1 MADPALMALVERSAA
16 GAVGGLA
23 VRASAIG
30 WKESLST
37 VLPAPDAVRRHP
49 AWADLELAR
58 AHQDA
63 IAQHLSGRLCAG
75 LLELLAFLELSDGD
89 HAEEQDRL
97 AATFVEELAGRLEL
111 PDEQTAA
118 IGTALWDALRD
129 TVRLAV
135 VELRQAGA
143 FDQNDLVHATRVVQA
158 PDPANPSLAQV
169 VVDRA
174 EISADFRRVTAAHA
188 AVRSIKQEMRRRFAR
203 LVMPHSR
210 EDYRVPIED
219 IYVNRVLAPWS
230 GTGSLGP
237 VISEDDLAERRFVVI
252 GNPGAGKSTFI
263 RRMMYQFGSDE
274 SRLAPLVLELKDHQ
288 RLDESYVTLLAER
301 LGVLTQHDYDAGVVR
316 DVLALG
322 LAVIVFDGIDEI
334 SDVDRRRA
342 TVEAIE
348 AFCLRYPLV
357 RVVVTA
363 REEGYTSARLDPAVF
378 PVFYLPDFTDPQ
390 VETYVG
396 RWFRLTSGPRH
407 ADPARRVEMFL
418 LDSLHVGDLRTN
430 PLMLSLLCMI
440 YEYDGYIPENRPQ
453 VYEQCAEL
461 LFERWD
467 RVRQLPGAFRPK
479 NEHRYLVQ
487 ELAFYLF
494 NRVDSQSS
502 ETEAKLRDLIG
513 DYLARNVLGGRGRA
527 ATTAAQEFLD
537 YCGGRAW
544 LLCRTGDNARGE
556 KLYGFTHR
564 TFMEYFAACF
574 MVRHCNGAHE
584 LVSRIQPLIVS
595 GQSEVVPQI
604 AIQELDRRLVRAID
618 DCLTFLVFDQYG
630 EGRQNPVLLEFAL
643 RSLRFMS
650 PTPKTQLALYRQ
662 AVRVVGTTLD
672 SAVLTLLLDLPEEN
686 WPLLR
691 GVCHEIL
698 DDEILGDESAPDP
711 LRGVQR
717 LGAGLVSV
725 LLGRWGR
732 ALPEGPRTP
741 PLYLLRRGD
750 AGRLPLEAELRVLGE
765 TAPDVV
771 HRMLNRDLLT
781 ARDFVE
787 LLGGRELLESSFVD
801 WNSHGR
807 KEYVAGPLV
816 TALQRLFEFGF
827 IDPELEYMLGVI
839 AGDVRHVL
847 TMTQPVTKAL
857 IRVAGDFRGIA
868 ERFPLREPEDGETPA
883 DAAGFYRLFLF
894 TLCWG
899 FSLQRDLAAPAY
911 VKPIVEGLPPL
922 RGWVQAMRRDSSRGQ
937 GWLPRPEDLHR
948 IVPELLRRT
957 GSCPE
962 WQEAFAL
969 WLGGWQKDRRR

>member
-1 MADPALMALVERSAA
+1 MADPALLALAGQSAA
-16 GAVGGLA
+16 EAVGVIA
-23 VRASAIG
+23 VRASAKG
-30 WKESLST
+30 WKESLDAA
-37 VLPAPDAVRRHP
+37 LPAPEAVRENT
-49 AWADLELAR
+49 AWAELELAR

-63 IAQHLSGRLCAG
+63 VAGYLSGRLCAG
-75 LLELLAFLELSDGD
+75 LLELFTFLELSAGD
-89 HAEEQDRL
+89 RTEEQDKL
-97 AATFVEELAGRLEL
+97 AETFVEELAAEL
-111 PDEQTAA
+111 DLPGERATA
-118 IGTALWDALRD
+118 IGTALWVQLRD

-135 VELRQAGA
+135 VELKQTGA
-143 FDQNDLVHATRVVQA
+143 LDENDLVHATRIVQR
-158 PDPANPSLAQV
+158 PGTTSDGHPISQV
-169 VVDRA
+169 VVDRI
-174 EISADFRRVTAAHA
+174 EIAADHRRVNAAHA
-188 AVRSIKQEMRRRFAR
+188 AVKSIKQEMRRRFAK

-230 GTGSLGP
+230 SAGSVGTA
-237 VISEDDLAERRFVVI
+237 ISEDDLAERRFVVI

-263 RRMMYQFGSDE
+263 RRMMYQLAVED
-274 SRLAPLVLELKDHQ
+274 SRLAPMVLELKDHQ
-288 RLDESYVTLLAER
+288 RLDESYATLLAER
-301 LGVLTQHDYDAGVVR
+301 LGVLTQHDYDVGVMR

-363 REEGYTSARLDPAVF
+363 REEGYSSARLDPDLF
-378 PVFYLPDFTDPQ
+378 PVFHLPDFTDPQ

-396 RWFRLTSGPRH
+396 RWFRLTSGPHH
-407 ADPARRVEMFL
+407 ADPEQRVAMFL
-418 LDSLHVGDLRTN
+418 LDSVHVGDLRTN

-467 RVRQLPGAFRPK
+467 RVRQLPGAYRPK
-479 NEHRYLVQ
+479 DQHRYLVQ
-487 ELAFYLF
+487 ELAFYFF
-494 NRVDSQSS
+494 NRVDSQGG

-513 DYLARNVLGGRGRA
+513 DYFARNVVGRGGAA

-544 LLCRTGDNARGE
+544 LLTRTGVSARGE

-584 LVSRIQPLIVS
+584 LVSRIRPLIVS

-618 DCLTFLVFDQYG
+618 DCLTLLVFDQHG

-691 GVCHEIL
+691 KLCHEL
-698 DDEILGDESAPDP
+698 LYEGTGPDQESVSP
-711 LRGVQR
+711 RF
-717 LGAGLVSV
+717 GAGLVVV
-725 LLGRWGR
+725 LLGQWGR
-732 ALPEGPRTP
+732 AVPGGPRTP
-741 PLYLLRRGD
+741 PLSMLRRD
-750 AGRLPLEAELRVLGE
+750 ADDVLPSARELSRLSKK
-765 TAPDVV
+765 APDVV
-771 HRMLNRDLLT
+771 LRMWERDLLQ
-781 ARDFVE
+781 ARDLVE
-787 LLGGRELLESSFVD
+787 LVGPQVLLDDVD
-801 WNSHGR
+801 
-807 KEYVAGPLV
+807 GPLP
-816 TALQRLFEFGF
+816 TALRRFFSSGGL
-827 IDPELEYMLGVI
+827 DPELEYMFRVV
-839 AGDVRHVL
+839 AQDVRSVRR
-847 TMTQPVTKAL
+847 MSAPVTAAL
-857 IRVAGDFRGIA
+857 IEVARRFSYIS
-868 ERFPLREPEDGETPA
+868 ELFPLYAPEDGQTAEHV
-883 DAAGFYRLFLF
+883 AGFHRLYLF
-894 TLCWG
+894 TLCAG
-899 FSLQRDLAAPAY
+899 VSHGLD
-911 VKPIVEGLPPL
+911 VEPVVQGIPGLRAWAHAVR
-922 RGWVQAMRRDSSRGQ
+922 RGALSGRTGKRI
-937 GWLPRPEDLHR
+937 LPEDLR
-948 IVPELLRRT
+948 EIVPELLRRT
-957 GSCPE
+957 GPCDD
-962 WQEAFAL
+962 WQEAFRH
-969 WLGGWQKDRRR
+969 WLGGWETSKRR